1 MRAFLIFLLAT
12 ITAAGGWYFG
22 TRYGAAN
29 PADVPTS
36 EFVDGQNSAA
46 GSPSTR
52 KPKTI
57 RCQGKLEPASG
68 LIRIV
73 APPGERIANLT
84 RKQIGDTVSANE
96 QLIVLHSRILRE
108 KDLALANARRMD
120 AIQKTEF
127 EKGQGRFKLD
137 SAKLALEEAIA
148 GDERIAGEAKKINLL
163 YSQLAAADELL
174 ERLKKIQ
181 SDPVTSDLVNQTE
194 IDKQVLMVEQ
204 LKLQIEQANL
214 EIELSKKSA
223 GRAKTLAQN
232 NLLTVQDSLE
242 NADKVTPLKSLD
254 AAIAL
259 AQQAL
264 EMSEIKSPIDNA
276 TILDIIVR
284 EGDSV
289 ANQPVMVLGDTSQ
302 MVCVA
307 EVNDLFLNLIDLE
320 KSPRLR
326 ARISSPA
333 LAQPLMGT
341 VVSKG
346 VMIGPPSLKDPN
358 PFASVDRRSGT
369 VTIELENSKLA
380 ARFVNLQV
388 EVELEVEPGALS
400 Q

>member
-1 MRAFLIFLLAT
+1 M
-12 ITAAGGWYFG
+12 
-22 TRYGAAN
+22 
-29 PADVPTS
+29 
-36 EFVDGQNSAA
+36 
-46 GSPSTR
+46 
-52 KPKTI
+52 
-57 RCQGKLEPASG
+57 
-68 LIRIV
+68 
-73 APPGERIANLT
+73 
-84 RKQIGDTVSANE
+84 
-96 QLIVLHSRILRE
+96 
-108 KDLALANARRMD
+108 
-120 AIQKTEF
+120 EF

-137 SAKLALEEAIA
+137 AAILALEEAKA
-148 GDERIAGEAKKINLL
+148 SDDRIAGEAKKINLL

-174 ERLKKIQ
+174 ARLKKIQ
-181 SDPVTSDLVNQTE
+181 SDPVTTDLINQTE
-194 IDKQVLMVEQ
+194 IDKQVLLVEQ
-204 LKLQIEQANL
+204 LKLQIEQAKL

-223 GRAKTLAQN
+223 ERAGTLAQN

-242 NADKVTPLKSLD
+242 NADKATPLKSLD

-289 ANQPVMVLGDTSQ
+289 STQPVMVLGDISQ

-307 EVNDLFLNLIDLE
+307 EVNDLFLNSIDLE

-333 LAQPLMGT
+333 LDQPLTGT
-341 VVSKG
+341 VISKG
-346 VMIGPPSLKDPN
+346 VMIGPPSLNDPN
-358 PFASVDRRSGT
+358 PFASVDRHSGT
-369 VTIELENSKLA
+369 VTIELDNSKLA

-388 EVELEVEPGALS
+388 EVELEVEPGSLS